1 MVNVDGEKVIS
12 GEGMPIKG
20 TGRRGDLV
28 IEFHVHGWLRR
39 RIITPVSTCHVHS
52 LGIHVSGRGGASPP
66 SWNVGCALKQWW

>member
-20 TGRRGDLV
+20 TGRRGNMV

-39 RIITPVSTCHVHS
+39 RIITPVSACHVQS
-52 LGIHVSGRGGASPP
+52 LGIHVCSRGGASPA
-66 SWNVGCALKQWW
+66 S